1 MPKVINFESLTSA
14 AKQWDPVLRTLPFR
28 TLNETAK
35 RMRLNIVNVESGEH
49 IIKNKRRK
57 AGIIAPY
64 SAGLTLNQS
73 KELMK
78 FLEASLKPEIV
89 FAYVPDN
96 VTNYEDI
103 NIISNQGNPVDN
115 KSKKHPLEYLI
126 LKDIVTSFS
135 EDVAFNLFSAQRDEE
150 VLSPATSF
158 NGFNYKLS
166 VLKTAAEI
174 SITNKN
180 LVESG
185 KFGQG
190 TAQNPVDD
198 YQKLVDWLRKANF
211 FLRQGEVIL
220 YCSEHVMNSVRKS
233 YKARVSAHTDP
244 TFADTVKLLRD
255 DANMPALQVIT
266 EPEFGTGSQL
276 MLIKPGLLD
285 IGTRNITDGNF
296 ISVRNIE
303 RDPNEVQFWV
313 QAAYDTRIIDIHPKV
328 FMVNEEIN
336 SLIDLAGDYKDPVS
350 VTGVTLDKETA
361 SVVVGAT
368 TPLVA
373 TVAPEDATNKAVTWS
388 SGTPAVATV
397 SADGTVTGVS
407 AGEAVITVTTTDG
420 SKTDTCTVTV
430 TAE

>member
-1 MPKVINFESLTSA
+1 
-14 AKQWDPVLRTLPFR
+14 
-28 TLNETAK
+28 
-35 RMRLNIVNVESGEH
+35 
-49 IIKNKRRK
+49 
-57 AGIIAPY
+57 
-64 SAGLTLNQS
+64 
-73 KELMK
+73 
-78 FLEASLKPEIV
+78 
-89 FAYVPDN
+89 
-96 VTNYEDI
+96 
-103 NIISNQGNPVDN
+103 
-115 KSKKHPLEYLI
+115 
-126 LKDIVTSFS
+126 
-135 EDVAFNLFSAQRDEE
+135 
-150 VLSPATSF
+150 
-158 NGFNYKLS
+158 
-166 VLKTAAEI
+166 
-174 SITNKN
+174 
-180 LVESG
+180 
-185 KFGQG
+185 
-190 TAQNPVDD
+190 
-198 YQKLVDWLRKANF
+198 VDWMRKANF

-233 YKARVSAHTDP
+233 YKTRVAAHTDP

-255 DANMPALQVIT
+255 DANMPALQIIT

-336 SLIDLAGDYKDPVS
+336 SLIDLAGDYKDPIS

>member
-57 AGIIAPY
+57 ACIIAPY

-233 YKARVSAHTDP
+233 YKTRVAAHTDP

-350 VTGVTLDKETA
+350 VTSVTLDKETA